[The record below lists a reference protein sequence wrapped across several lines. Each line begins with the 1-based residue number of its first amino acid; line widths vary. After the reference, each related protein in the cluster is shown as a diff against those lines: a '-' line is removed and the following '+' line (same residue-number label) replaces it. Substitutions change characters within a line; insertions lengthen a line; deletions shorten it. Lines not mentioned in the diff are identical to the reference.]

1 MKCFLDFTA
10 GGSLCHVFSTMYRYK
25 SEQRWRKFEFNV
37 TKKQSKDKDKEP
49 YTQMSNDIET
59 TLIDSDCLRLP
70 VAFIRPEVDDEMR
83 EKITT
88 ILTNYQGVITNEED
102 QASHIIYPEVDALP
116 DDYAR
121 PTFKKNKHVMMHW
134 YYLPESYDSWLPNT
148 LDLPVRFI
156 SFHSFDSF

>member
-1 MKCFLDFTA
+1 
-10 GGSLCHVFSTMYRYK
+10 MYRYK
-25 SEQRWRKFEFNV
+25 SEQRWRKIEFNV

-70 VAFIRPEVDDEMR
+70 VAYIRPEVDEELR
-83 EKITT
+83 EEITK

-102 QASHIIYPEVDALP
+102 QATHIIYPKVDALP

-121 PTFKKNKHVMMHW
+121 PSFKKAKHVMMHW
-134 YYLPESYDSWLPNT
+134 YYMPESYDSWLSNT
-148 LDLPVRFI
+148 FDMPVSSGFI
-156 SFHSFDSF
+156 YFP